1 MKYGVQMFSVRN
13 AAKADYDAALCELAE
28 MGYSFIE
35 TAGLCGHT
43 AQEIREMAEKHGLTI
58 RSTHI
63 AFQELFDDFDNTVKY
78 HKELGCSDIV
88 LPWGGFFT
96 APEVESFIENV
107 NKYIPKLKEHGI
119 RLHYHNHAGEFL
131 PNQDGVISMPEY
143 LTRTELMIEP
153 DVYWLCIAG
162 VDPVEFIEKYKD
174 RISMVHLKDGMMFD
188 PRGTYPGGCSRAL
201 GQGEV
206 PMAAVYAK
214 VRELGL
220 DMIAETEGAS
230 ELEIMKNS
238 IEYLKSLDGN

>member
-13 AAKADYDAALCELAE
+13 SAKSDYDGTLAALAE

-43 AQEIREMAEKHGLTI
+43 AKEIREMADKHGFKI

-63 AFQELFDDFDNTVKY
+63 DFQELFDDFDNTVKY

-88 LPWGGFFT
+88 LPWGAFFT

-107 NKYIPKLKEHGI
+107 NRCIPLLKEHGM
-119 RLHYHNHAGEFL
+119 RLHYHNHAADFL
-131 PNQDGVISMPEY
+131 PNQDGVVAMTEY
-143 LTRTELMIEP
+143 IDRTDIMLEP
-153 DVYWLCIAG
+153 DVYWLSVAG

-174 RISMVHLKDGMMFD
+174 RISLVHLKDGMMFD
-188 PRGTYPGGCSRAL
+188 PKGEYPGGCSRAL

-206 PMAAVYAK
+206 PIAAVHAK
-214 VRELGL
+214 AVELGL
-220 DMIAETEGAS
+220 DMISETEGVA
-230 ELEIMKNS
+230 EMEIVKNS
-238 IEYLKSLDGN
+238 ISYLNGLDA

>member
-1 MKYGVQMFSVRN
+1 MEYGLQMFSVRN
-13 AAKADYDAALCELAE
+13 AAKADFEGTLRVLAE

-35 TAGLCGHT
+35 TAGLWGHT
-43 AQEIREMAEKHGLTI
+43 AKEIREMADRHGFKI

-88 LPWGGFFT
+88 LAWGGFYT
-96 APEVESFIENV
+96 APEVEYFIENI
-107 NKYIPKLKEHGI
+107 NRCIPKLKEEGM
-119 RLHYHNHAGEFL
+119 RLHFHNHAAEFF
-131 PNQDGVISMPEY
+131 PNQDGVIAMTEY
-143 LTRTELMIEP
+143 LNRTEIMLEP
-153 DVYWLCIAG
+153 DVYWLSVAG

-188 PRGTYPGGCSRAL
+188 PTGPYPSGCSRAL
-201 GQGEV
+201 GLGEV
-206 PMAAVYAK
+206 KIAEVRAK
-214 VRELGL
+214 AIELGL

-238 IEYLKSLDGN
+238 IGYLKTLDA